1 MKNISTP
8 IKVWIVLVLVLL
20 ADQAVK
26 CWIKTHMTIGQE
38 LPVFGQWFIIRF
50 IENNGMAF
58 GMEWGGNFGKYL
70 LSVFRIG
77 AVGCIGWYIR
87 YLIRQHAPE
96 GFVLTCT
103 LILAGAAGNI
113 IDSMCYGLLFD
124 QSTFTHVASFL
135 PEGGGYAGFLQ
146 GKVVDM
152 LYFPLVQGSFPTWI
166 PGVGGTDFLFF
177 RPIFNIADSAITI
190 GVALILICYR
200 NVFATNLKN

>member
-1 MKNISTP
+1 MKNISLRF
-8 IKVWIVLVLVLL
+8 KVWLVLFLVLF

-38 LPVFGQWFIIRF
+38 LPVLGDWFIIRF

-58 GMEWGGNFGKYL
+58 GVEWGGNIGKYL
-70 LSVFRIG
+70 LSIFRIA
-77 AVGCIGWYIR
+77 AVGCIGWYIG
-87 YLIRQHAPE
+87 YLIRQKAPA

-135 PEGGGYAGFLQ
+135 PDGGGYAGFLQ
-146 GKVVDM
+146 GRVVDM
-152 LYFPLVQGSFPTWI
+152 LYFPLIQGTFPSWFPVI
-166 PGVGGTDFLFF
+166 GGNDFLFF
-177 RPIFNIADSAITI
+177 RPIFNIADSAITV
-190 GVALILICYR
+190 GVAIILIFYR
-200 NVFATNLKN
+200 NVFASNLKN